1 MKTKITN
8 LRGTIFTQ
16 FIPLNNDSL
25 QKILPLFP
33 NFSVEMV
40 PTGAEGPFPVF
51 NWSLKSSKE
60 DCRIVF
66 GNAGIDILK
75 NLNASF
81 DEQIIK
87 DFTVFCQESYEKIN
101 AQYNNAVSRMALAP
115 TIKIEFEDN
124 KEFIQLTAK
133 IASTK
138 EFKNTPINTMSFS
151 DVYRVK
157 ENVGGQDVLINF
169 LSNFGTTE
177 DINTEK
183 KTVTFVADINT
194 FQNLLYKFDKS
205 HLSDFYQKVAGWY
218 SDYYHFYF
226 DK

>member
-16 FIPLNNDSL
+16 FIPLNNESL
-25 QKILPLFP
+25 TKILPLFP

-40 PTGAEGPFPVF
+40 PTGSEGPFPVF
-51 NWSLKSSKE
+51 SWSLKSNIE

-75 NLNASF
+75 NLNVTF

-87 DFTVFCQESYEKIN
+87 EFAAFCQDSYEKIN
-101 AQYNNAVSRMALAP
+101 SQYRNAVSRMALAP
-115 TIKIEFEDN
+115 TLKMEFEDN
-124 KEFIQLTAK
+124 REFVSLTTK

-138 EFKNTPINTMSFS
+138 DFKSTPISTMSFS

-157 ENVGGQDVLINF
+157 ETIMGQDVLINF
-169 LSNFGTTE
+169 VSNFSTAE
-177 DINTEK
+177 DINTDK
-183 KTVTFVADINT
+183 KTVVFVADINT
-194 FQNLLYKFDKS
+194 YQNLLYKFDKN

-218 SDYYHFYF
+218 SECYHFYF
-226 DK
+226 DN

>member
-66 GNAGIDILK
+66 GNAGIVPLDRKAGAISQILQ
-75 NLNASF
+75 
-81 DEQIIK
+81 D
-87 DFTVFCQESYEKIN
+87 
-101 AQYNNAVSRMALAP
+101 R
-115 TIKIEFEDN
+115 
-124 KEFIQLTAK
+124 LT
-133 IASTK
+133 
-138 EFKNTPINTMSFS
+138 F
-151 DVYRVK
+151 
-157 ENVGGQDVLINF
+157 
-169 LSNFGTTE
+169 
-177 DINTEK
+177 
-183 KTVTFVADINT
+183 
-194 FQNLLYKFDKS
+194 
-205 HLSDFYQKVAGWY
+205 
-218 SDYYHFYF
+218 
-226 DK
+226 